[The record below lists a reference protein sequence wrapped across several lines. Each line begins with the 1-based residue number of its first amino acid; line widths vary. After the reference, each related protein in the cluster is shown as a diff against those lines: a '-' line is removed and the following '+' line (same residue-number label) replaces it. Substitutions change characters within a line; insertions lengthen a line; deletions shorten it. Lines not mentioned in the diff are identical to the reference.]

1 MTTTDT
7 PIPVE
12 LEIDDVRRRT
22 IDGQEQYVVV
32 LQAATG
38 ERLPIW
44 IGPSESIALAVR
56 LTDTPTP
63 RPLTYETMASLL
75 AAVDG
80 RITEILITKVEDGVF
95 YADAVVEGAGGS
107 ARVDLRPSDALNLAL
122 VTGAPIR
129 ASAQA
134 LTDGLQTERADVTSL
149 EDFPDDAAP
158 SRRIFADS
166 GRCSSGTPR
175 IPRRSY
181 AHVPERAASF
191 DLLISL
197 YAGFVSEAC
206 GWLLRPGGLLLAND
220 SHGDASLAALDPGFE
235 LVGAFTRRDRL
246 RTDEL
251 DTYLQPKSGRTTT
264 TDDLRRTGRG
274 VAVTRDAKAYL
285 FRRRPGD
292 RAAPTAPTRDGHVG

>member
-1 MTTTDT
+1 LTDAGVGRLKARYDEYVSKRGDELGLFREVARFAVVERVLYPGSYLHIT
-7 PIPVE
+7 PSLVFDDVVYVDTDRKATRFFR
-12 LEIDDVRRRT
+12 EIDDVR
-22 IDGQEQYVVV
+22 
-32 LQAATG
+32 
-38 ERLPIW
+38 
-44 IGPSESIALAVR
+44 
-56 LTDTPTP
+56 
-63 RPLTYETMASLL
+63 
-75 AAVDG
+75 
-80 RITEILITKVEDGVF
+80 
-95 YADAVVEGAGGS
+95 
-107 ARVDLRPSDALNLAL
+107 AL
-122 VTGAPIR
+122 VR
-129 ASAQA
+129 E
-134 LTDGLQTERADVTSL
+134 LR
-149 EDFPDDAAP
+149 
-158 SRRIFADS
+158 
-166 GRCSSGTPR
+166 GTPQPVT
-175 IPRRSY
+175 IAHHGIDY